1 MNHHA
6 TNTFVLSILKYFI
19 TCVTLVS
26 FVLFIYIFLL
36 NVGHYFFLSVANLL
50 NSRMLISVRMF
61 EGAGVSVSGSG
72 SSSDF
77 PMS

>member
-1 MNHHA
+1 
-6 TNTFVLSILKYFI
+6 
-19 TCVTLVS
+19 
-26 FVLFIYIFLL
+26 
-36 NVGHYFFLSVANLL
+36 
-50 NSRMLISVRMF
+50 MLISVRMF